1 MEGAGVQGERR
12 DEDTALDP
20 AMDRAAEAVSMT
32 PNPRLTMKGHSLV
45 PPPAEESPAPVIRP
59 QLTSALKQ
67 SEAQALPL
75 RHSTLPAFHAIP

>member
-32 PNPRLTMKGHSLV
+32 PNPRLTRAILWFPHLLKK
-45 PPPAEESPAPVIRP
+45 AQP
-59 QLTSALKQ
+59 Q
-67 SEAQALPL
+67 
-75 RHSTLPAFHAIP
+75 